1 MKNLLILSCAL
12 ATGVLAAL
20 VALHADAPH
29 IYAIRGARVVTG
41 AGPALD
47 NATVVIRGGLIDAVG
62 ASVSVPAVI
71 DMGTS
76 AGLEISAPAR
86 AAAARTTEDVERA
99 KRESILRPQLEAANY
114 LKPDPPELRRLAQ
127 AGVTT
132 ALATP
137 PGDVMSGRSSLV
149 NTAAPPDQPQ
159 IGSVADPR
167 RGLLVVKTPVA
178 LHVAFTQR
186 PQGNAYPNSLMGV
199 IAFVRQSLV
208 DAQRYQLEWTR
219 YDRVKGVAR
228 PTYDQSLAA
237 LGPALEGKLPVAF
250 EADLAREIR
259 RALAMANEFKLDP
272 IVTGAQEANQVADE
286 LKAAGARVIVDLNF
300 PTRSRLLAP
309 DADEPLRELQLRA
322 NVPKVA
328 AALDQA
334 GITFAFRSGGLS
346 DPKDFLKNASRTLK
360 AGLSSEAALRALT
373 TSAAKIAGVADRLG
387 SIEKGK
393 IANVIVTTG
402 DLFDEKTTIQRV
414 FVDGR
419 PVALEPGP
427 EQTRR
432 PTSNEARRD
441 ASASRMV
448 HLFRDGS

>member
-1 MKNLLILSCAL
+1 MKRFVSFSVVAAGILTLSIVRAE
-12 ATGVLAAL
+12 
-20 VALHADAPH
+20 APH

-41 AGPALD
+41 VGPALE
-47 NATVVIRGGLIDAVG
+47 NATVVIRNGLIEAVG
-62 ASVSVPAVI
+62 ANINAPADATVVEAQGLSVYPGLI

-76 AGLEISAPAR
+76 AGLDVPAPAR
-86 AAAARTTEDVERA
+86 AAGARTTEDVERA
-99 KRESILRPQLEAANY
+99 KREAILRPQLEAANY
-114 LKPDPPELRRLAQ
+114 LKPDPPELKRLAQ
-127 AGVTT
+127 TGVTT

-137 PGDVMSGRSSLV
+137 PGDVMGGRSSLV
-149 NTAAPPDQPQ
+149 NTFAPPDEPQ

-199 IAFVRQSLV
+199 IAFVRQSLL
-208 DAQRYQLEWTR
+208 DAQHYQLEWAR
-219 YDRVKGVAR
+219 YDRVKQGVAR
-228 PTYDQSLAA
+228 PAYDQSLAA

-259 RALAMANEFKLDP
+259 RALAMAKQFKLDP
-272 IVTGAQEANQVADE
+272 IVTGAQQANQVADE

-322 NVPKVA
+322 NAPKVP

-334 GITFAFRSGGLS
+334 GIMFAFRSGGLS
-346 DPKDFLKNASRTLK
+346 EPKDFLKNAARTVK
-360 AGLSSEAALRALT
+360 AGLSPDAALRALT
-373 TSAAKIAGVADRLG
+373 TNAAKIAGVADRLG
-387 SIEKGK
+387 SIEQGK

-419 PVALEPGP
+419 PVALEAAQEP
-427 EQTRR
+427 TRR
-432 PTSNEARRD
+432 TSSN
-441 ASASRMV
+441 
-448 HLFRDGS
+448 